1 MVRGIHHVGLAVENI
16 EAVAGFFQEV
26 FGAEM
31 TDYAMETPE
40 FFSRMIRLGQGTL
53 ELLEPRGQNGLI
65 ERFLKTRGEGI
76 HHISILVDDLDAVLK
91 TCREKGIKLL
101 GNRFIHPKS
110 AHGVLIELVPARE
123 VERTAR

>member
-16 EAVAGFFQEV
+16 EAVAGFFKEV
-26 FGAEM
+26 FGAEW

-76 HHISILVDDLDAVLK
+76 HHISILVVDLDAVLK
-91 TCREKGIKLL
+91 TCREKGFILL

-110 AHGVLIELVPARE
+110 AHGVLIELVP
-123 VERTAR
+123 VTP